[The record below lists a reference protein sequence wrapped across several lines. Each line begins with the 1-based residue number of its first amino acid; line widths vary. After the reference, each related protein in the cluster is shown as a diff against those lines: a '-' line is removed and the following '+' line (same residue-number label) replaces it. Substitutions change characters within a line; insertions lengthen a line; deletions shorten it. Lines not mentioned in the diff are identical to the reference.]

1 MPQDGFS
8 LFENV
13 AKKVAKTTN
22 PTVSLL
28 GEAKEQTDQLQVP
41 RKTYAPLPSGEADPR
56 GEDFPYLAPFGL
68 GNEISQEPALDPD
81 PLKIEYEYGEPFLGA
96 KAVVKRRRPVLDE
109 TKITQ
114 IVSVRDLDLK
124 EQDVMEANYA
134 TSKPSDAYPEGEVFG
149 FMPEDDYETRLNI
162 LDQGKA
168 VSLSYQVGDNVQTV
182 PIPYDELIEDLTSLP
197 ENIKDKIPTY
207 TTEENYMYMINT
219 GVNDEINRAIFA
231 NQFVN
236 FLRNQGV
243 KDDRTIAGIVSHS
256 VNLPQFGGFGF
267 GDASKLVGLGT
278 EIVKFPFEAGAYVI
292 GEAYDAITEDMDTEG
307 FDLGDSVDRQRFFD
321 RYFPRMAAAV
331 QDRYTQLG
339 LDVSYPVAEAIARR
353 FSGIGTQAVATTAEV
368 VGPTKTGTLLKRG
381 FDVAGIG
388 FGGANEARMFK
399 NWSDDYTKRFP
410 NESPEAVMRKY
421 IDIRKSQM
429 FGKDVA
435 GLSQELYDIKLIGG
449 VAKIAAKPIAFIN
462 GIRISSRFRAG
473 MQLEDA
479 ALAVDNRIEVRNMTR
494 YRTNLQGQKNGI
506 IDRARSEGRD
516 LNPSELERLA
526 EVDRKLDVTNTELRS
541 IVAQSEVP
549 KFMREAARQDKYI
562 VIGSVAA
569 NQAFEAFG
577 GDPALGEFVGVL
589 GGIGYSLLRGRNEA
603 KTLLKKFNLEK
614 ASDTKLMDAADMIL
628 TNMGNLDPDFQEAL
642 LTRVKYFEG
651 LKQELLQVGVNPEVL
666 NRSVIRMMG
675 LSVLQVI
682 EEGHRIEMNG
692 PQAAGF
698 GGNFQAL
705 TENLALQQKFAAELR
720 TTLQTL
726 ANAEGVQ
733 LKGTAVNKLYETV
746 DAALKH
752 ADGMIRQLDSDLEVL
767 GRNYEK
773 HVKGQILGGS
783 ENLQALSDGS
793 VADLRTTFD
802 NLAEHNI
809 SQIDNKSVE
818 AIRNEV
824 RRTDASLL
832 DAVKQK
838 ANQIGRALPTQGDVQ
853 NKVEKVLPD
862 GRIIRPGRAPVKN
875 GQIQTAGDALA
886 AVVESANLR
895 ERNIA
900 SAPYRKLDAE
910 VFVTST
916 GQRIQGTPTTDAGP
930 VLDEMFNV
938 LGTDDGITILLEMSG
953 KTLSRS
959 QSSKTFAFLD
969 DVAGGFLSTIAER
982 QGVSVDDLV
991 NDAIQAA
998 GDYDKRIPRN
1008 LFAAMQ
1014 IRKDLAAQDI
1024 DVGVLP
1030 MTFIQ
1035 AKELTDALGQMAF
1048 KAPEAASAKIRNL
1061 ENIAE
1066 GTMDSFS
1073 VRLENGQVITLD
1085 QLYVADEASPTGTSS
1100 VREYLARANEGWS
1113 EYKRRFYDD
1122 ENLSK
1127 WLGWSDKKA
1136 RKPVGNSVDYPLGID
1151 YGKNAPTTWLNLDKV
1166 ADAKPEEQA
1175 RLMRSLAE
1183 GIGQLD
1189 PTTGTYRIALNS
1201 AEGQAFR
1208 EVLGAHMRE
1217 WMINTVTSGK
1227 PIDFNEFRR
1236 KAASL
1241 ENAFVGFTEDGKE
1254 IAMIDSKRIMRDVFP
1269 DFGTD
1274 ALNEDI
1280 FNAGVEKM
1288 NSAIKR
1294 EAARVTKEATVIKNG
1309 LQDSRKYLERF
1320 SAGRL
1325 DAADAASVLISGGT
1339 ARVAEVKQH
1348 LKLLG
1353 RTDDEINAILKAL
1366 IVDEVEK
1373 KAFKLTAVH
1382 TPDPAN
1388 PTILIPEVDL
1398 DDEQLK
1404 TIMGFNDP
1412 AQREVVKSIVGKD
1425 TYKVYESIVQFVANE
1440 KLAGVQGLNMTGI
1453 PRKFSIES
1461 YISRFYAINRG
1472 VVSFRYVGTEAVLQE
1487 MRRKNMSILS
1497 MALTTPKVGEYL
1509 MEMIA
1514 TGKPL
1519 PAQKENELF
1528 ELMVI
1533 GMERFDNW
1541 RERSKDPVKVVSD
1554 YGHEFIFNAVP

>member
-8 LFENV
+8 LFEDV

-56 GEDFPYLAPFGL
+56 GEDFPFLAPFGL

-124 EQDVMEANYA
+124 KQDVMEANYA
-134 TSKPSDAYPEGEVFG
+134 ESKTGERFAFTSA
-149 FMPEDDYETRLNI
+149 DDYETRLNI

-168 VSLSYQVGDNVQTV
+168 TSLSYQVGDNVQTV
-182 PIPYDELIEDLTSLP
+182 PLPYDKLVEDLTSTP
-197 ENIKDKIPTY
+197 ENIRDKLAAIPMVSD
-207 TTEENYMYMINT
+207 EENYRYMINT
-219 GVNDEINRAIFA
+219 GVDDETNRAIFA
-231 NQFVN
+231 NQFVT

-256 VNLPQFGGFGF
+256 VNLPQFGGVGF
-267 GDASKLVGLGT
+267 GDASKLVGLT
-278 EIVKFPFEAGAYVI
+278 NEVVKFPFEAGAYVL
-292 GEAYDAITEDMDTEG
+292 GEAYDAISEDMDTEG

-410 NESPEAVMRKY
+410 NESPEAVMQKY

-435 GLSQELYDIKLIGG
+435 GLSQELYDVKLLGG

-462 GIRISSRFRAG
+462 GIRVSSRFRAG
-473 MQLEDA
+473 MQLTDA
-479 ALAVDNRIEVRNMTR
+479 ALAADNRIEVRNMTR

-549 KFMREAARQDKYI
+549 KFMREAAKQDKYI

-569 NQAFEAFG
+569 NQAFEIYG

-614 ASDTKLMDAADMIL
+614 ASDAKLLDAADMVL
-628 TNMGNLDPDFQEAL
+628 TNMRNLDPDFQEAL

-726 ANAEGVQ
+726 ANAQGVQ
-733 LKGTAVNKLYETV
+733 TKGTAVNKLYETV

-752 ADGMIRQLDSDLEVL
+752 ADGMIRQLDSDLDVL

-969 DVAGGFLSTIAER
+969 DVAGGFLSTVAER

-1254 IAMIDSKRIMRDVFP
+1254 IAMIDSQRIMRDVFP
-1269 DFGTD
+1269 DFSPD
-1274 ALNEDI
+1274 SLNEDI

-1294 EAARVTKEATVIKNG
+1294 EAARVTKEATIIKNG

-1373 KAFKLTAVH
+1373 KAFKLTGVH

-1388 PTILIPEVDL
+1388 PTKLIPEVDL

-1412 AQREVVKSIVGKD
+1412 AQREVVKSIVGKK
-1425 TYKVYESIVQFVANE
+1425 TYDVYESIVQFVANE

-1497 MALTTPKVGEYL
+1497 MALTNPKVGEL
-1509 MEMIA
+1509 VMEMIA

-1554 YGHEFIFNAVP
+1554 YGHEFIFNAIP